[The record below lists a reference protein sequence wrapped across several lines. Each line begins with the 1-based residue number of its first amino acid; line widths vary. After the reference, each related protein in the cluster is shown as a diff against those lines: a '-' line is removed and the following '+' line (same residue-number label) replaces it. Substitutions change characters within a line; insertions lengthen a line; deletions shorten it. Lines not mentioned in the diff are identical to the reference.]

1 MRHAVALLLAL
12 ACATGCYARPAQG
25 GGPTIQRQTQETPDL
40 AEQRS
45 DRNTLPTA
53 HR

>member
-1 MRHAVALLLAL
+1 MRAAIAVLLAL
-12 ACATGCYARPAQG
+12 ACATGCYARSAQG
-25 GGPTIQRQTQETPDL
+25 GGPTIQRTTQQTPDL

-45 DRNTLPTA
+45 DANQLPTA